1 MKGLLFVYL
10 LTYGG
15 AAVALF
21 RPFYGVLVYIC
32 FACLRP
38 ESRWWGSVGPGN
50 YSRTV
55 ALATLVGWAAVGFGN
70 WRPGGAAQK
79 ILYLVLAYWS
89 WIILSAIFASN
100 QQVAWDYVVLHS
112 KILLPVIVGLTLIH
126 SVAQL
131 RQIAWVIVGCLGYLA
146 FEGNLDYFRGGQQ
159 IRLYGFGGMD
169 NNSFCIAM
177 VAGTGVAFFL
187 GLSEQVWWRKL
198 VALAAAA
205 LMVHVPMFA
214 DSRGGMLGLIAAG
227 VTTFLILPKKP
238 AYLAAWSLG
247 LVIAL
252 RLAGPGVIERFGTTF
267 ADAEERDR
275 SAQSRLDLWAD
286 CWDVMMKH
294 PVTGIGPDHW
304 PLIAEQYGWPP
315 GKEAHS
321 IWFNAGAE
329 LGFPGV
335 GLLIAFYGVT
345 ICCCWK
351 LARTAPVADPWLREA
366 GRMVVVG
373 LAAFLVSGSFVSL
386 DALEP
391 PYYIALLGAG
401 ALSVASRQAFSLV
414 PAVNCQYRAPARPL
428 VAPI

>member
-21 RPFYGVLVYIC
+21 RPFYGVLIYIC

-38 ESRWWGSVGPGN
+38 ESLWWWSVGPGN

-55 ALATLVGWAAVGFGN
+55 ALATLVGWAVVGFGN
-70 WRPGGAAQK
+70 WRPGGAAQR

-112 KILLPVIVGLTLIH
+112 KILLPVIIGLTLIH

-159 IRLYGFGGMD
+159 IRVYGFGGMD

-198 VALAAAA
+198 VAFAAAA

-214 DSRGGMLGLIAAG
+214 ESRGGMLGLVAAG
-227 VTTFLILPKKP
+227 ATTFLILPKKP
-238 AYLAAWSLG
+238 TYVAAWILG
-247 LVIAL
+247 LVVAL
-252 RLAGPGVIERFGTTF
+252 RLAGPGVVERFATAF
-267 ADAEERDR
+267 ADAEERDS

-286 CWDVMMKH
+286 CWDVMTKH
-294 PVTGIGPDHW
+294 PVTGVGPDHW
-304 PLIAEQYGWPP
+304 PLIAEQYGWLP

-335 GLLIAFYGVT
+335 GLLIAFYAVT
-345 ICCCWK
+345 IRSCWK
-351 LARTAPVADPWLREA
+351 LARSAPVADPWLREA

-373 LAAFLVSGSFVSL
+373 LAAFLVSGSFVAL

-401 ALSVASRQAFSLV
+401 ALSVAGRQAWSQV
-414 PAVNCQYRAPARPL
+414 PAVICQHRAPAGPR